1 MRSGQP
7 SPVLSVLALFWSRF
21 PSLCRVILRYV
32 DKQRPPAGRHNEPAR
47 NATSKSHQLEARL
60 LEDGESACRLLSSGH
75 RGDDA
80 LRDCLGGR
88 GGDDGDMSGRPVAE
102 ETVVEETVVVGLAIE
117 ETAAA
122 GSAVEITAAVSRI
135 FSDGGG
141 GIWGRVGGGGGSSGC
156 GSGAVAAAVVET
168 AVVEVVVVSVGA
180 LSAMEAVARAR
191 E

>member
-1 MRSGQP
+1 M
-7 SPVLSVLALFWSRF
+7 
-21 PSLCRVILRYV
+21 
-32 DKQRPPAGRHNEPAR
+32 
-47 NATSKSHQLEARL
+47 
-60 LEDGESACRLLSSGH
+60 
-75 RGDDA
+75 
-80 LRDCLGGR
+80 RDCLGGR

-156 GSGAVAAAVVET
+156 GSGAV
-168 AVVEVVVVSVGA
+168 
-180 LSAMEAVARAR
+180 
-191 E
+191 